1 MGRRRGAGHGISDD
15 FPDDG
20 TPVDIASVRRDDA
33 LIDAI
38 SGDGPVE
45 TRSAEE
51 YELATMLAGWRAE
64 ILAEPLP
71 VGPDFDEVV
80 AAVNRELGAREALA
94 AQPPTRSKGQLR
106 LIRPLAGAAALI
118 AAAIGGAATVSY
130 SAEPGDALWG
140 VKEVVFSE
148 QAESTM
154 ARIDTSSTLQ
164 RAEELIAEGQTEAAT
179 ELLRSAEVRSTGVTN
194 AGQRNELGDWLQRL
208 TEEMNR
214 IVPTLPGP
222 LVPGVPLP
230 PGPGAA
236 AVPQVQPST
245 PGAPPQSA
253 TPQPP
258 VESTPNPGSTVDPT
272 ILNAPTSPVET
283 TSPTVP
289 PTSDTSTPGESTGT
303 TQPAPTTTVSVP
315 DPSTSTA
322 SDTQGSNTGQQSSSP
337 DVRMDETTSGG
348 A

>member
-45 TRSAEE
+45 TRSTEE

-94 AQPPTRSKGQLR
+94 AQPPPRSKGQLR

-179 ELLRSAEVRSTGVTN
+179 ELLRSAEVRSTDVTDT
-194 AGQRNELGDWLQRL
+194 GQRNELGDWLQRL

-214 IVPTLPGP
+214 IVPTLPGLP
-222 LVPGVPLP
+222 VPGVPLP

-236 AVPQVQPST
+236 GVPPVQQST
-245 PGAPPQSA
+245 PGTPQQSA
-253 TPQPP
+253 TPSAP
-258 VESTPNPGSTVDPT
+258 VESTPNPESTVDPT
-272 ILNAPTSPVET
+272 ILEAPSSPAPT
-283 TSPTVP
+283 TSPTAP
-289 PTSDTSTPGESTGT
+289 PTTDTSTPGEPTGT
-303 TQPAPTTTVSVP
+303 TQPAPTTTASAP

-322 SDTQGSNTGQQSSSP
+322 SDTGSNTGQQPSSS
-337 DVRMDETTSGG
+337 DLRMDETTSGG